1 LRYLPCVIESS
12 PSPSA
17 QPGVSDTLR
26 RGEALLAAG
35 QPADAIIAAREAL
48 ALHPASVPARLLL
61 GLALLFCERSA
72 EAASELADVLRREPR
87 QLLARCALV
96 RALLLQGRPDEAL
109 AVARDPALLD
119 AGREFGGALGD
130 FAAADA
136 QRQRTDLL
144 RSRAQRHP
152 QDYASV
158 LALAEAL
165 HGQGALGEALHW
177 SGRAL
182 ALRPQA
188 RAPRAVLA
196 TALIDRGDVEPGLA
210 RYRELLREADAD
222 TAARHLV
229 LMHYD
234 PRQDNE
240 NLYAAHRDFAQRHL
254 PRFGPAF
261 VPRRAPAADGTL
273 RIGWLSPRFADG
285 PVATFLTGLLEA
297 FDRTRHRHL
306 LIALRPG
313 DAGAAPLRALADEWI
328 DAGGLDDAA
337 LLQRL
342 RDLDL
347 DVLVDLAGHSTWN
360 RMRVL
365 AQRAA
370 PLQVCW
376 LDWFD
381 TTGVPAMDAWIGDAW
396 LTPEGSGQRY
406 TERLLRLPAGRFCY
420 TPPRPSPPPDHAGDG
435 RVRFASFNRL
445 AKLNDGVVAA
455 WADILHR
462 VPQAQLELGTRLLD
476 DAATREHTL
485 ARFAA
490 HGIASGR
497 LQLHSR
503 RPYAEL
509 LDAYRRIDVALDPF
523 PFSGCTTT
531 CDALWMGTA
540 AVTLSGETFVSRQSA
555 SLLQRLGRED
565 WIARDR
571 ADYVERA
578 VGLAAQVVALRAD
591 RPALRASVQER
602 LCDAP
607 AQARD
612 FAAALRE
619 LVRERRTEG

>member
-1 LRYLPCVIESS
+1 MVESP
-12 PSPSA
+12 PSPSV
-17 QPGVSDTLR
+17 QSGVSDALR
-26 RGEALLAAG
+26 RCEGLLAAG
-35 QPADAIIAAREAL
+35 RADDALAVANEAL
-48 ALHPASVPARLLL
+48 VLDPSNVPARLLL

-72 EAASELADVLRREPR
+72 EAASELADVLRREPQ

-96 RALLLQGRPDEAL
+96 RALLQQGKPDEAL
-109 AVARDPALLD
+109 AVALDPVLLD

-136 QRQRTDLL
+136 QRQRTELL

-158 LALAEAL
+158 LALAQAL
-165 HGQGALGEALHW
+165 HGQGALGETLHW
-177 SGRAL
+177 SERAL

-210 RYRELLREADAD
+210 RHRELLHEADAD
-222 TAARHLV
+222 TAARQLV

-240 NLYAAHRDFAQRHL
+240 TLYAAHRDFAQRHL
-254 PRFGPAF
+254 PRFGPPFAS
-261 VPRRAPAADGTL
+261 RRAPSADGPL
-273 RIGWLSPRFADG
+273 RIGWLSPRFGQG
-285 PVATFLTGLLEA
+285 PVATFLGGLLEA

-306 LIALRPG
+306 LIALQPARA
-313 DAGAAPLRALADEWI
+313 DATPLRALADEWI
-328 DAGGLDDAA
+328 DASGLDDAA
-337 LLQRL
+337 LLHRL

-360 RMRVL
+360 RMRVI
-365 AQRAA
+365 AQRVA

-381 TTGVPAMDAWIGDAW
+381 TTGVPAMDAWISDAW

-406 TERLLRLPAGRFCY
+406 SERLLRLPAGRFCY
-420 TPPRPSPPPDHAGDG
+420 TPPRPPPPPDHAGDG
-435 RVRFASFNRL
+435 PVRFASFNRL
-445 AKLNDGVVAA
+445 AKLNDNVVAT
-455 WADILHR
+455 WAHILHR

-490 HGIASGR
+490 HGIAR
-497 LQLHSR
+497 ERVELHGR
-503 RPYAEL
+503 RPYADL

-531 CDALWMGTA
+531 CDALWMGAA
-540 AVTLSGETFVSRQSA
+540 AVTLPAETFVSRQSA

-565 WIARDR
+565 WIAHDR

-578 VGLAAQVVALRAD
+578 VGLAGDVAALRAG
-591 RPALRASVQER
+591 RPALRAAVQER
-602 LCDAP
+602 LCDAQ

-619 LVRERRTEG
+619 LLRERRAEG